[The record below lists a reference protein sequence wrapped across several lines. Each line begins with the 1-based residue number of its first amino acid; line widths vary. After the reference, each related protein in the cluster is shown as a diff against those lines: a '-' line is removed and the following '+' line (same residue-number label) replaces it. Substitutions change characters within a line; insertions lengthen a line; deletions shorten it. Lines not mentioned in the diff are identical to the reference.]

1 MSLGGFSR
9 SDAGVKNHG
18 LSQAVDRA
26 ATGPDFRLPRL
37 AGRPERDGQ
46 GFPFGEIAAA
56 GVSPVFRPAFVA
68 ERIELIEEMVKTP
81 VINGAVWII
90 DPLGRGCD
98 MKNRAGGI
106 GLGDRHGGLD
116 GGGRTGNL
124 LV

>member
-1 MSLGGFSR
+1 MGLGGFSR

-26 ATGPDFRLPRL
+26 ATGPDFRLTRL

-46 GFPFGEIAAA
+46 GLPFREIAAA
-56 GVSPVFRPAFVA
+56 GVPPVFRPALIA
-68 ERIELIEEMVKTP
+68 ERIELVEEMVKSF
-81 VINGAVWII
+81 VINGAVGII

-106 GLGDRHGGLD
+106 GL
-116 GGGRTGNL
+116 
-124 LV
+124 